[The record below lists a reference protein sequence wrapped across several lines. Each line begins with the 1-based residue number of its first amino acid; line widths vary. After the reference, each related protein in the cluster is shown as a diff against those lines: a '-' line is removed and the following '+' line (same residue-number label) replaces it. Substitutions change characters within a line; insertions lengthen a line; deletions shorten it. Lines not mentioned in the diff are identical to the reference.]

1 MDNKNNNNT
10 LEEKQFFIDSISR
23 FCDKCGTAYTPDDVN
38 IVQNTGA
45 TTIIHFSCSNC
56 KARHIATFVRT
67 LGLSQRVPLNTDL
80 GVDEIKAFSE
90 MEEIS
95 LQEILNMY
103 TILKKSSATKI

>member
-1 MDNKNNNNT
+1 MNNRNNNST
-10 LEEKQFFIDSISR
+10 LEEKQFFIDSVSR

-56 KARHIATFVRT
+56 KARHIATFIRT
-67 LGLSQRVPLNTDL
+67 LGLSQRVPVNTDL
-80 GVDEIKAFSE
+80 AVDEIKKFSR
-90 MEEIS
+90 MKEIS

-103 TILKKSSATKI
+103 TLLKKNSAAKI